1 MTLRKAYVKVYSCG
15 KMYISKDLTE
25 DELYQLIDQF
35 KERKINHKDFVLCQ
49 YQRLTSCIV
58 I

>member
-1 MTLRKAYVKVYSCG
+1 MNNITLRKAYVNIYSCD

-35 KERKINHKDFVLCQ
+35 KERKINHKDFVL
-49 YQRLTSCIV
+49 Y
-58 I
+58 